1 MKIKNKGQLLT
12 LVISMGIAV
21 PSFAMQPLDDQTLS
35 STTGQDG
42 ISIGIGVDKV
52 EFKQLALIDN
62 TGIKETIIGE
72 NFNSAAGVVIAGT
85 NSSPVNVQFL
95 GKQAGTSTVNVK
107 IDADGGNGKP
117 FANIGV
123 KFSDQ
128 ISGIKVSP
136 FAIYL
141 ASSNA
146 ISTSNDVKSIYNNQG
161 QLVSGV
167 NKILEIGSAS
177 QNFEITL
184 NKSQTPQVNIQLG
197 NVPQGFMLQ
206 FGGAIQAICG
216 TGTGCPIAF
225 VSGNSSAKFDFQAK
239 ATDQSNGFSLNGF
252 HGGISKSG
260 LFIGNTGQSSKMNIG
275 LNNITLGLSGASSA
289 NVFNGLQNS
298 SMGNFGVTGVAVKD
312 LKVNINGL

>member
-1 MKIKNKGQLLT
+1 MKIRNKVKLLSFI
-12 LVISMGIAV
+12 LPLGMAV
-21 PSFAMQPLDDQTLS
+21 PSFAMQPLDDQSLS

-42 ISIGIGVDKV
+42 ISIGIGVDKI

-62 TGIKETIIGE
+62 SGIKETIIGE
-72 NFNSAAGVVIAGT
+72 NFNTAAGVVIAGT
-85 NSSPVNVQFL
+85 NSSPVNVQFV
-95 GKQAGTSTVNVK
+95 GKPAGASTVNVK
-107 IDADGGNGKP
+107 IDTDGGNGKP

-123 KFSDQ
+123 KLSDQ
-128 ISGIKVSP
+128 INGLKISP
-136 FAIYL
+136 FAMYL

-146 ISTSNDVKSIYNNQG
+146 ISTSNESKSIYNVQG

-167 NKILEIGSAS
+167 SKILEIGSAS

-184 NKSQTPQVNIQLG
+184 NKSKSPQVNIQLG
-197 NVPQGFMLQ
+197 NVPQGFMMQ

-216 TGTGCPIAF
+216 TGSGCPIAF

-239 ATDQSNGFSLNGF
+239 ATDQTNGFSLNGF
-252 HGGISKSG
+252 YGGISKSG
-260 LFIGNTGQSSKMNIG
+260 LFIGNSGQSSKMNIG
-275 LNNITLGLSGASSA
+275 LNNVTLGRSGSSSA

-298 SMGNFGVTGVAVKD
+298 SMGNFGVTGVSVKD